1 MRQDVEQY
9 VAEFE
14 ECGKNKHMNHPNV
27 APAAKTSI
35 PGGPLEEIMIDFVGP
50 FQHAQTHNFR
60 YLLQIQDV
68 FSRFLM
74 FVPTG
79 DALAKTAVDELMGRW
94 ISLFG
99 VPQRLRS
106 DRGPHFIAEVFKDLC
121 TRIGIKQKLGS
132 PEHPQSQA
140 QVERQNQLVNQ
151 LRCLCD
157 NDAEGWPR
165 AIEKV
170 QCSHNAS
177 VNATT
182 GYSPARI
189 LLGKEF
195 ELPDDLIASEDSE
208 KRRSTTLWEIEED
221 HQRVID
227 ATRQNIEDSQEKR
240 IDEAEER
247 PQGRSDPYKVG
258 DVVRYKLNDDVRS
271 HLGGKIAQRYSE
283 AYSITEVKGNGF
295 TYIMKPV
302 DSLSRGRIKSRHFNL
317 LKTVTRNE
325 RDEPNGVGEEEAA
338 LVDTESRET
347 QEEDSVTGPG
357 VTQEEVSLDTSQV
370 PPRRSTRQRSNTAR
384 LQVDGHQKVYSEVS
398 RDIPSDS
405 EGLSGEDEQ

>member
-9 VAEFE
+9 VAECE

-157 NDAEGWPR
+157 NDAEGWPM

-182 GYSPARI
+182 EYSPARI

-227 ATRQNIEDSQEKR
+227 ATRQNI
-240 IDEAEER
+240 
-247 PQGRSDPYKVG
+247 
-258 DVVRYKLNDDVRS
+258 
-271 HLGGKIAQRYSE
+271 
-283 AYSITEVKGNGF
+283 
-295 TYIMKPV
+295 
-302 DSLSRGRIKSRHFNL
+302 
-317 LKTVTRNE
+317 
-325 RDEPNGVGEEEAA
+325 
-338 LVDTESRET
+338 
-347 QEEDSVTGPG
+347 
-357 VTQEEVSLDTSQV
+357 
-370 PPRRSTRQRSNTAR
+370 
-384 LQVDGHQKVYSEVS
+384 
-398 RDIPSDS
+398 
-405 EGLSGEDEQ
+405 